1 MSSMLSPIVFLHIP
15 KTAGSSFYFV
25 LKIIEKLK
33 NNNVNVQR
41 TGKNGILS
49 NFTFKN
55 SIIKNNLQIYS
66 GHHVFSDECKK
77 SDIFTLVRDV
87 HKTFFSN
94 VYYQYFET
102 FLQRNLNKKNIHII
116 KKNCTKKTS

>member
-15 KTAGSSFYFV
+15 KTAGSSFYFI
-25 LKIIEKLK
+25 LKLIEKLK

-55 SIIKNNLQIYS
+55 SIL
-66 GHHVFSDECKK
+66 KK
-77 SDIFTLVRDV
+77 KFTDI
-87 HKTFFSN
+87 
-94 VYYQYFET
+94 
-102 FLQRNLNKKNIHII
+102 
-116 KKNCTKKTS
+116 